1 MKVLIFDTETTGLP
15 TERNPSIRETNKWP
29 HIIQLSYIVYDTDT
43 CYILDWSD
51 DIIRLDDG
59 VDITEGSINIH
70 KITRSMSKRKGIPL
84 IDAVNKFNGALQDC
98 DRVVGHNI
106 SFDKRMIMVESIR
119 LRISQYFTING
130 RGKPEQCTMKVNV
143 DTCKIEATSRSGE
156 KYFKYPTL
164 TELHSHIFNQSPKG
178 MHDSMADVIIC
189 ARCYGMLN
197 HDHDVIKDGC
207 AKFKSFH
214 KTYCR

>member
-15 TERNPSIRETNKWP
+15 TERNPSIRETAKWP

-43 CYILDWSD
+43 ISITDWSD
-51 DIIRLDDG
+51 DIIKLSDD
-59 VDITEGSINIH
+59 VVITKKSTQIH
-70 KITRSMSKRKGIPL
+70 GITRSMSKRKGVSL
-84 IDAVNKFNGALQDC
+84 IDALQRFNRALQDC

-119 LRISQYFTING
+119 LGIAQYFTING
-130 RGKPEQCTMKVNV
+130 RGKPEQCTMKANV
-143 DTCKIEATSRSGE
+143 EICKIETTSRSGE

-164 TELHSHIFNQSPKG
+164 TELHGNIFQQTPKG
-178 MHDSMADVIIC
+178 MHDSMADVLIC
-189 ARCYGMLN
+189 ARCYGKLN

-207 AKFKSFH
+207 AKFKFFH

>member
-15 TERNPSIRETNKWP
+15 IGRNPSIRETKKWP
-29 HIIQLSYIVYDTDT
+29 HIIQLSF
-43 CYILDWSD
+43 ILYNTETISIEDWSD
-51 DIIRLDDG
+51 DIIRLDNNIEISDK
-59 VDITEGSINIH
+59 SIEVH
-70 KITRSMSKRKGIPL
+70 GITRAMSRRKGIPL
-84 IDAVNKFNGALQDC
+84 IDALHTFNDALKNC

-106 SFDKRMIMVESIR
+106 SFDKRMVMVESIR
-119 LRISQYFTING
+119 LHISQYFTING
-130 RGKPEQCTMKVNV
+130 RGKPEQCTMKANV

-164 TELHSHIFNQSPKG
+164 TELHGHVFKTSPMG
-178 MHDSMADVIIC
+178 MHDAMADVIIC

-197 HDHDVIKDGC
+197 HEHDVIKDGC
-207 AKFKSFH
+207 AKFKFFH

>member
-15 TERNPSIRETNKWP
+15 TGRNPSIRETQKWP

-43 CYILDWSD
+43 ISITDWSD
-51 DIIRLDDG
+51 DIIRLDDD

-70 KITRSMSKRKGIPL
+70 KITRAMSKRKGVPL
-84 IDAVNKFNGALQDC
+84 IDALNKFNGALKDC

-119 LRISQYFTING
+119 LRIAQYFTING
-130 RGKPEQCTMKVNV
+130 KGKPEQCTMKSNV
-143 DTCKIEATSRSGE
+143 DTCKIETTSRSGE
-156 KYFKYPTL
+156 MYFKYPTL
-164 TELHSHIFNQSPKG
+164 TELHGHIFHQSPKG

-189 ARCYGMLN
+189 ARCYGALN
-197 HDHDVIKDGC
+197 HEHDVIKDGC
-207 AKFKSFH
+207 TKFKFFH